1 MSETYTAQ
9 DVLDYAI
16 TGDASKVGDAF
27 KGALADKLHKRLE
40 DKKIEMAQS
49 IFAGSTPTDIPVV
62 EPKSESEPEQSE
74 PEEKTE
80 TK

>member
-1 MSETYTAQ
+1 MSDTYTAQ

-62 EPKSESEPEQSE
+62 EPVAEPEQSE
-74 PEEKTE
+74 PEENTE
-80 TK
+80 TE

>member
-1 MSETYTAQ
+1 MSDTYTAQ

-16 TGDASKVGDAF
+16 TGDALKVGDAF

-49 IFAGSTPTDIPVV
+49 IFAGSTPTDKPVV
-62 EPKSESEPEQSE
+62 EPE
-74 PEEKTE
+74 PEENTE
-80 TK
+80 TE

>member
-1 MSETYTAQ
+1 MSDTYTAQ

-49 IFAGSTPTDIPVV
+49 IFAGSTPTDKPVV
-62 EPKSESEPEQSE
+62 EPE
-74 PEEKTE
+74 PEENTE
-80 TK
+80 TE

>member
-1 MSETYTAQ
+1 MSDTYTAQ

-49 IFAGSTPTDIPVV
+49 IFAGSTPTVEPTVEPVV
-62 EPKSESEPEQSE
+62 EPEQSE
-74 PEEKTE
+74 PEQKTE
-80 TK
+80 TE

>member
-1 MSETYTAQ
+1 MSDTYTAQ

-49 IFAGSTPTDIPVV
+49 IFAGSTPISKSTMEPVL
-62 EPKSESEPEQSE
+62 EPEQSE
-74 PEEKTE
+74 PESEKNTE
-80 TK
+80 TE

>member
-1 MSETYTAQ
+1 MSDTYTAQ

-49 IFAGSTPTDIPVV
+49 IFAGSTPTDSPVV
-62 EPKSESEPEQSE
+62 EPKSEPE
-74 PEEKTE
+74 PEENTE
-80 TK
+80 TE

>member
-1 MSETYTAQ
+1 MSDTYTAQ

-49 IFAGSTPTDIPVV
+49 IFAGSTPTDSPVV
-62 EPKSESEPEQSE
+62 KPKSETESDQSE
-74 PEEKTE
+74 ENTE
-80 TK
+80 TE